1 MGAPTAD
8 EAHPARIVRLAGG
21 RGLGY
26 SEFGD
31 PGGFPVVNCHGGLIG
46 RLDVAAADQAAR
58 DAGVRLISPDRPGI
72 GSSDPAPDRT
82 LLDWPTDVA
91 ALADLLDIDTFG
103 VMGWSMGG
111 QYAAACAFALADRL
125 TRVAIIAGCPPLDE
139 ADRFAELNRM
149 DTVFTKMAKSSPWL
163 VRPIFASMGHIA
175 HRFPKQWTKLSS
187 RSLGPADAEVLA
199 REPGLDYA
207 GATAEA
213 LLTSAGMV
221 TEYQVW
227 VQPWGF
233 ELEDITIGVDVWQGD
248 ADDLVPVAWAD
259 ELARRIPAACRHA
272 VEGAGHFLANDHYGE
287 ILSALLPDRG

>member
-1 MGAPTAD
+1 MD
-8 EAHPARIVRLAGG
+8 DDDQHPARIVRLAGG

-31 PGGFPVVNCHGGLIG
+31 PAGFPVISCHGGLIG
-46 RLDVAAADQAAR
+46 RLDVVGADDAAR
-58 DAGVRLISPDRPGI
+58 AAGIWLISPDRPGI

-91 ALADLLDIDTFG
+91 ALADLLAIDRFG

-111 QYAAACAFALADRL
+111 QYAAACAFALGDRIS
-125 TRVAIIAGCPPLDE
+125 RAAIIAGCPPLDDG
-139 ADRFAELNRM
+139 ARFAELNRM

-175 HRFPKQWTKLSS
+175 HRFPKQWTKISS
-187 RSLGPADAEVLA
+187 RSLGAADAEVLA
-199 REPGLDYA
+199 HAPAAEYA

-233 ELEDITIGVDVWQGD
+233 ALEDITIGVDVWQGD
-248 ADDLVPVAWAD
+248 ADELVPVAWAD
-259 ELARRIPAACRHA
+259 ELSGRIPRATRHDVA
-272 VEGAGHFLANDHYGE
+272 GAGHFLAHDHYGE
-287 ILSALLPDRG
+287 ILAALKPDRG